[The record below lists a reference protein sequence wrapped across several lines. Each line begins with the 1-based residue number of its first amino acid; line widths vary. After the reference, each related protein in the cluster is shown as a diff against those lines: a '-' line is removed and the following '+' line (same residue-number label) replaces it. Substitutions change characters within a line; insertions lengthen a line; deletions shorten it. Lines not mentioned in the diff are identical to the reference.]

1 MRALH
6 ADIAI
11 AIDYFQI
18 LAIFALSKVQWP
30 AAIQELFHVLSA
42 FNLNIEIVAPECL
55 IPKLSYLWKWLFI
68 MAVPL
73 FLQALFAL
81 VILANAA
88 YASVVMG
95 RKTSLAG
102 LGGSVV
108 ASVLVRGARRRR
120 SRARTVRAP
129 RAPRRRAAPAAEL
142 CATPR
147 LTLAAPPFRRPTP
160 RPPFSDDHVHHVH
173 LPHAQHPGRLQLRA
187 ECVER
192 AACRAGARAP
202 RAPPSC
208 APFPPPARADPRCPP
223 ARPRPPSPA
232 PPRAADPPDGK
243 SYMTAVFEECGKP
256 GGIQMTL
263 LPLAV
268 LAVVI
273 YILGYP
279 AGVARLLYTYRELTM
294 EDQLLRAK
302 GVGDDKLT
310 NPNAFAFRERWG
322 RLYYQFRP
330 DLTLWILVI
339 ILRKFCIAATFIL
352 FNRQA
357 SFQLAAAFL
366 VLFLSYSAQMR
377 FAPYMTPAEFDKTL
391 REHEAQS
398 FTDPIHARLRST
410 IGGIASRT
418 RKAARKNVLGG
429 PGGAVDAGAL
439 LGVLKGWL
447 FNYNTVE
454 QLLLFSAG
462 IVCVMGLMFAAQ
474 AANPAYYRDSRD
486 ATTAVV
492 IGVVAA
498 SIVYLVTVF
507 FTEVT
512 IIMGESNRR
521 KAILRNR
528 KSGEGDEGAGASP
541 DKGGKGGKGAR
552 ASGEAFDAG
561 DVTSAVNP
569 MMMGGASSRSA
580 GGGDGGG
587 DGPASPVGGNDSDL
601 AEALAAMR
609 DPPTSLELWELYR
622 AKFEELAASVDT
634 LKAQVAAAPAALRAG
649 GALDADGADADGAAA
664 TA

>member
-1 MRALH
+1 
-6 ADIAI
+6 
-11 AIDYFQI
+11 
-18 LAIFALSKVQWP
+18 
-30 AAIQELFHVLSA
+30 
-42 FNLNIEIVAPECL
+42 
-55 IPKLSYLWKWLFI
+55 
-68 MAVPL
+68 
-73 FLQALFAL
+73 
-81 VILANAA
+81 
-88 YASVVMG
+88 
-95 RKTSLAG
+95 
-102 LGGSVV
+102 
-108 ASVLVRGARRRR
+108 
-120 SRARTVRAP
+120 
-129 RAPRRRAAPAAEL
+129 
-142 CATPR
+142 
-147 LTLAAPPFRRPTP
+147 
-160 RPPFSDDHVHHVH
+160 
-173 LPHAQHPGRLQLRA
+173 
-187 ECVER
+187 
-192 AACRAGARAP
+192 
-202 RAPPSC
+202 
-208 APFPPPARADPRCPP
+208 
-223 ARPRPPSPA
+223 
-232 PPRAADPPDGK
+232 
-243 SYMTAVFEECGKP
+243 MTAVFEECGKP
-256 GGIQMTL
+256 GGIQATL

-279 AGVARLLYTYRELTM
+279 AGVARLLWTYRELTM

-391 REHEAQS
+391 REHEAKS

-410 IGGIASRT
+410 IGGIAART

-429 PGGAVDAGAL
+429 AGGAVDAGAL

-462 IVCVMGLMFAAQ
+462 VVCVMGLMFAAQ
-474 AANPAYYRDSRD
+474 ASNPAYYRDSRD

-498 SIVYLVTVF
+498 SIIYLVTVF
-507 FTEVT
+507 VTEVT
-512 IIMGESNRR
+512 VVMGESNRK
-521 KAILRNR
+521 KAIARNR
-528 KSGEGDEGAGASP
+528 KDEDEDGAASPKGGKKARGGAGAGAS
-541 DKGGKGGKGAR
+541 D
-552 ASGEAFDAG
+552 EAFDAG
-561 DVTSAVNP
+561 DVQSAVNP
-569 MMMGGASSRSA
+569 MMFSGGAKAALVGGDASPSSPGGASA
-580 GGGDGGG
+580 AETGDL
-587 DGPASPVGGNDSDL
+587 VN
-601 AEALAAMR
+601 ALAAMR

-622 AKFEELAASVDT
+622 AKFEELAASVDA

-649 GALDADGADADGAAA
+649 GALDADGAAADE
-664 TA
+664 

>member
-1 MRALH
+1 
-6 ADIAI
+6 
-11 AIDYFQI
+11 
-18 LAIFALSKVQWP
+18 
-30 AAIQELFHVLSA
+30 
-42 FNLNIEIVAPECL
+42 
-55 IPKLSYLWKWLFI
+55 
-68 MAVPL
+68 
-73 FLQALFAL
+73 
-81 VILANAA
+81 
-88 YASVVMG
+88 
-95 RKTSLAG
+95 
-102 LGGSVV
+102 
-108 ASVLVRGARRRR
+108 
-120 SRARTVRAP
+120 
-129 RAPRRRAAPAAEL
+129 
-142 CATPR
+142 
-147 LTLAAPPFRRPTP
+147 
-160 RPPFSDDHVHHVH
+160 
-173 LPHAQHPGRLQLRA
+173 
-187 ECVER
+187 
-192 AACRAGARAP
+192 
-202 RAPPSC
+202 
-208 APFPPPARADPRCPP
+208 
-223 ARPRPPSPA
+223 
-232 PPRAADPPDGK
+232 
-243 SYMTAVFEECGKP
+243 MTAVFEECGKP
-256 GGIQMTL
+256 GGIQATL

-410 IGGIASRT
+410 IGGIAART
-418 RKAARKNVLGG
+418 RKASRKNVLGG

-462 IVCVMGLMFAAQ
+462 VVCVMGLMFAAQ
-474 AANPAYYRDSRD
+474 ASNPAYYRDSRD

-507 FTEVT
+507 VTEVT
-512 IIMGESNRR
+512 VVMGESNRK
-521 KAILRNR
+521 KAIARNR
-528 KSGEGDEGAGASP
+528 KEDRADGAAAA
-541 DKGGKGGKGAR
+541 GKKAR
-552 ASGEAFDAG
+552 ATDEPFDAG
-561 DVTSAVNP
+561 VVSSAVNP
-569 MMMGGASSRSA
+569 MMFSGGAKAALA
-580 GGGDGGG
+580 GGVDAVPSSPGG
-587 DGPASPVGGNDSDL
+587 AGGA
-601 AEALAAMR
+601 AETGELVNALAAMR

-649 GALDADGADADGAAA
+649 GAMDVAEAGGDDA
-664 TA
+664 